1 MVYPGA
7 GIANSTGTAW
17 GTSYSTTGSGSVVAL
32 ATSPVFV
39 TPTLGVATATSIAT
53 NATTTGSATA
63 GPVSY
68 GTLGYSDVN
77 ILASFASSVNTYN
90 QIILQ
95 NANAGSAAST
105 NFNVSNNL
113 GTSTSNYGEFG
124 INSSTFSGTG
134 AFSSAGNVY
143 LAAATTDL
151 AIGTY
156 GSNPIHFV
164 VGSNSTDAMTIAV
177 SGAIGINGTY
187 GSSGQVFTSQG
198 SGSPPIWTTPTTGT
212 VTSVAATAGTGI
224 TITGSPIT
232 SSGTLNITNS
242 APMTYPSGTGIAV
255 VTSGTSWGTTLTA
268 PSGTI
273 VGTTDTQTLTNK
285 WIQPRVLASTANS
298 ATPTLNTDSYDMMVI
313 TGQSVAIT
321 SFTTNLTGTPVNG
334 QKLWISI
341 TGTTAIAITWGT
353 SFESSTATL
362 PTTTVSTNRL
372 DVGFVWNVA
381 TTKWRCVAVA

>member
-1 MVYPGA
+1 M
-7 GIANSTGTAW
+7 
-17 GTSYSTTGSGSVVAL
+17 